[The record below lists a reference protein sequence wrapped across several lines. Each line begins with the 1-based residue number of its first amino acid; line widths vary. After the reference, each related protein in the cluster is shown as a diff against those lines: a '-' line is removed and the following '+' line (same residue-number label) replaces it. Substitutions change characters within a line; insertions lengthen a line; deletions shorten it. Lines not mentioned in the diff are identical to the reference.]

1 MFENIAFAV
10 MAIIA
15 AAAGIWVWWLEN
27 HGQDSDNRTNQ
38 QPEYKQK

>member
-27 HGQDSDNRTNQ
+27 HCQDSDNRTN
-38 QPEYKQK
+38 EGDRLK

>member
-15 AAAGIWVWWLEN
+15 AAAGIWVWWLKN
-27 HGQDSDNRTNQ
+27 HGQDSDNRTN
-38 QPEYKQK
+38 EGDRLK